1 GKVADGIGKIGLT
14 AVVGLFTKGATAA
27 WKQVDAVEQATIA
40 LRAYEKD
47 ATKVDKVLKELLAF
61 ARSDAGKLFLREELF
76 HAAQTM
82 KVAGAETEN
91 LTRYVEIMS
100 RSVNSGMGTWNDLE
114 RVIARVGSTGRLTTI
129 E

>member
-1 GKVADGIGKIGLT
+1 FVLAITAAQLDVRFTSSGSSRVKSELKGLGDAVQSAGSGFERMYQQVTSFADRALAGVGKVADGIGKIGLT

-61 ARSDAGKLFLREELF
+61 ARSDAGK
-76 HAAQTM
+76 
-82 KVAGAETEN
+82 
-91 LTRYVEIMS
+91 
-100 RSVNSGMGTWNDLE
+100 
-114 RVIARVGSTGRLTTI
+114 
-129 E
+129 